1 MGSASKQKWLHA
13 LALTP
18 AAEMEATQLQA
29 VPPGTTPEPYAAAAV
44 RRRKREAESAGDGA
58 QDWRWQERGKRPR
71 APAAAPSLGRA
82 DIPRDRRRTIFVR
95 NVPFAASEAT
105 IIEFFSQ
112 AGKVEDLVRKT
123 NDQGMRMRGFM
134 CFGDGR
140 GFLEQYPSEDAARDD
155 GLHGLFLTFSARRPQ
170 TLNPFFSLSSYT
182 LPNRPAEQLVPH
194 PVCDNR
200 GHGARLPAQ
209 RVRVHGP
216 HAGD

>member
-18 AAEMEATQLQA
+18 AAEMDAAQLQA

-58 QDWRWQERGKRPR
+58 QDWRWQDRGKRPR

-82 DIPRDRRRTIFVR
+82 DVPRDRRRTIFVR

-123 NDQGMRMRGFM
+123 NDQGMRIRCFM
-134 CFGDGR
+134 CFGDGK
-140 GFLEQYPSEDAARDD
+140 GFLGRHPSEDVARDD
-155 GLHGLFLTFSARRPQ
+155 GLHDLYYSFSARRPQ
-170 TLNPFFSLSSYT
+170 ILNPFISLFSYT
-182 LPNRPAEQLVPH
+182 PP
-194 PVCDNR
+194 
-200 GHGARLPAQ
+200 
-209 RVRVHGP
+209 
-216 HAGD
+216 